1 MKAPICRPNSLGV
14 SSYPGR
20 HKILTSTSSLNAYYM
35 SQPLIVPLNQ
45 RNIASFQ
52 TSKDDLSLLIPFIGS
67 DRLGAEMCIR
77 KNQSFRPVFHLSLFF
92 LGPKTKPFLPSLTEA
107 LPRFQDRMRDDSPGY
122 DLGNFCFGGYDHTDP
137 TMQPSKGPDLARH
150 AGPEPVPGFQ
160 RTGLDARDPNSLIH
174 MKLDMEVLR
183 IDPLSCI
190 VNYSLVIH
198 T

>member
-35 SQPLIVPLNQ
+35 SQPLRIHHITD
-45 RNIASFQ
+45 IASCN
-52 TSKDDLSLLIPFIGS
+52 SKDDLSYDPFI
-67 DRLGAEMCIR
+67 DRIDLVRRC
-77 KNQSFRPVFHLSLFF
+77 
-92 LGPKTKPFLPSLTEA
+92 LTEA